1 MPRRCAVACVLAL
14 QVACGAV
21 PHPSAAAPVFRGG
34 VTLIGPRCAG
44 ARSCVLGHVVAAE
57 TSAPLSGAAVF
68 FEREGGAVEAAT
80 SSAIVALTDEQGVFT
95 VTDAPPGRYRLSVYK
110 EARRV
115 EVHGVEVAALG
126 TTVIP
131 VRLGPG

>member
-1 MPRRCAVACVLAL
+1 
-14 QVACGAV
+14 
-21 PHPSAAAPVFRGG
+21 

-57 TSAPLSGAAVF
+57 TSTPLSRAAVF
-68 FEREGGAVEAAT
+68 LEREGGATEPAQRA
-80 SSAIVALTDEQGVFT
+80 AIVALTDEQGVFT

-115 EVHGVEVAALG
+115 EVHGLEVAAIG